1 MKNNQIPVF
10 EDAFNLINQS
20 LSLEVQNQKR
30 ETALLQSPVWYPERD
45 SSRTPYSLTSMNSR
59 LWRNPSKERESSM
72 KRGKRLLSLGE
83 ALLLPS
89 HTVL

>member
-1 MKNNQIPVF
+1 MYEYTQYFRSHSIRQKRMKNNQIPVF

-59 LWRNPSKERESSM
+59 L
-72 KRGKRLLSLGE
+72 
-83 ALLLPS
+83 
-89 HTVL
+89 